1 MKDNVNE
8 NEVQCTSQTKKILA
22 YMQAGNRITPI
33 DALNLFGSFR
43 LGARIADLR
52 ADGHEIKSEFVKTAT
67 GKRVKAYWIQG

>member
-8 NEVQCTSQTKKILA
+8 NEVQCTSQAKKILA

-33 DALNLFGSFR
+33 DALERFGSFR

>member
-1 MKDNVNE
+1 MKDNFNPNE
-8 NEVQCTSQTKKILA
+8 GSSLSQAKKILA

-33 DALNLFGSFR
+33 DALNLYGCFR